1 MPNSRQQLLDRALE
15 MSRRMKELG
24 DQGQWADVIELE
36 PQRRAVLEQAFATR
50 APVDETL
57 AQRVRE
63 ILDLDKLLME
73 RSLQVRDEV
82 AAELGQFNKS
92 RKASQAYRASA
103 R

>member
-1 MPNSRQQLLDRALE
+1 
-15 MSRRMKELG
+15 MKELG